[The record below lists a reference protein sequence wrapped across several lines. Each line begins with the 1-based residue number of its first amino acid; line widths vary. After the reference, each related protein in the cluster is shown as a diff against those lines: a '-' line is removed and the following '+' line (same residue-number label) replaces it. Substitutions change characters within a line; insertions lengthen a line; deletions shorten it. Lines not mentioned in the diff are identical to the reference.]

1 MESLGSAIPA
11 VFSGSSML
19 RALHNK
25 FSELVSS
32 QAIKTLSLSEG
43 SRTNL
48 PFRMKEILVPPECSG
63 EYSSRLFY
71 SEQKA
76 RAKATSLLEFL
87 FGNAMCCSY

>member
-1 MESLGSAIPA
+1 MKYICSAILS

-19 RALHNK
+19 RALHDK

-32 QAIKTLSLSEG
+32 QAIQILSLSEG

-63 EYSSRLFY
+63 EYRSR
-71 SEQKA
+71 A
-76 RAKATSLLEFL
+76 LLQ
-87 FGNAMCCSY
+87 